1 MGILS
6 PRFLVVFGNLED
18 GVEIVG
24 GVGFVFLLVSAFFA
38 MVSDD
43 VFFLFSF
50 NLYWFH

>member
-38 MVSDD
+38 MVSND
-43 VFFLFSF
+43 VFCLFVL
-50 NLYWFH
+50 NLDGFH